1 VFDPGDDMFPTTL
14 PIKYGAV
21 TFPTALIV
29 LAATSGREKLA
40 LVLEKIAALV
50 LLTLKTMGPLV
61 FAK

>member
-1 VFDPGDDMFPTTL
+1 VFDPGAAMLPTTL

-21 TFPTALIV
+21 TFPTELMV
-29 LAATSGREKLA
+29 LVATSGREKLA

-50 LLTLKTMGPLV
+50 LLTLNTIGPLV